1 MTTKS
6 GLTECY
12 EAFERLKNGKPNVGK
27 FVGITP
33 DKITA
38 SIVSQ
43 EAGFDSGYLKKNR
56 TNHQGIIALIDSF
69 REEQKKTSLSKSEI
83 IRRENIKSN
92 NYKNQLERVQLLLEQ
107 SLARELLLSIKLDEL
122 ERQMSNSDNVI
133 RVVRN
138 K

>member
-1 MTTKS
+1 MTSKS
-6 GLTECY
+6 GLTACY
-12 EAFERLKNGKPNVGK
+12 EAFERLKNGKPNVSK

-33 DKITA
+33 DKLTA

-69 REEQKKTSLSKSEI
+69 RDEQKKTSLSKSEV
-83 IRRENIKSN
+83 IRRESIKSN

-107 SLARELLLSIKLDEL
+107 SLARELLLSIKLKEL
-122 ERQMSNSDNVI
+122 ENIKMSNVI
-133 RVVRN
+133 KVER